1 LSLRNFTQQLE
12 FFKVMSDNEDDE
24 DDDNSED
31 DDDDE
36 EEEEEDEDEEVD
48 EEELKKKKLELV
60 NDDIMLIKDIFK
72 YIDQTSKRIV
82 DKFNIEREMAMK
94 TAQVQRKEQLQQ
106 HHDNNPDLSWSQYE
120 NLDEAQRAELLEK
133 AIMVLAQD

>member
-1 LSLRNFTQQLE
+1 
-12 FFKVMSDNEDDE
+12 MSDNEDDDDDSEDEDE
-24 DDDNSED
+24 DDED
-31 DDDDE
+31 DEDDNE
-36 EEEEEDEDEEVD
+36 EEEEEDDDDDPVN

-60 NDDIMLIKDIFK
+60 NHDIMLIKDIFK

-82 DKFNIEREMAMK
+82 EKFTLEREIAMK

-106 HHDNNPDLSWSQYE
+106 HDNPDLSWAQYE

-133 AIMVLAQD
+133 AIMVLAQDN

>member
-1 LSLRNFTQQLE
+1 
-12 FFKVMSDNEDDE
+12 MSDNEDDE

-31 DDDDE
+31 DDDDD
-36 EEEEEDEDEEVD
+36 EEEEEDDDEEEVD

-82 DKFNIEREMAMK
+82 DKFNTEREMAMK

-106 HHDNNPDLSWSQYE
+106 RHDSNPDLSWSQYE

>member
-1 LSLRNFTQQLE
+1 
-12 FFKVMSDNEDDE
+12 MSDNEDDE

-31 DDDDE
+31 DNSVDDDDDDE
-36 EEEEEDEDEEVD
+36 EEGDDEEEVD

-72 YIDQTSKRIV
+72 YIDQTSRRIV
-82 DKFNIEREMAMK
+82 DKFNTEREMAMK

-106 HHDNNPDLSWSQYE
+106 HHDSNPDLSWSQYE

-133 AIMVLAQD
+133 AIMALAQD